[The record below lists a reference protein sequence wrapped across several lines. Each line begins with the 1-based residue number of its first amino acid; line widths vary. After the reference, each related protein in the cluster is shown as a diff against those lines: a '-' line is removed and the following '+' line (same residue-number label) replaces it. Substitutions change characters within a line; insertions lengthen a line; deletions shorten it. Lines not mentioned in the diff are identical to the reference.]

1 MDGNKTSD
9 MIFKLRTM
17 HIFGYGDVQIIGT
30 QKSDNNP
37 ETSEKDYTKKA
48 PVAALSG
55 ITALINSIYALKPVD
70 NSAGKQFHSI
80 NIFQNLFIDFQPKN
94 EGADKQQNPF
104 RVDFDEIDPAMLQNV
119 INEVINYE
127 PA

>member
-30 QKSDNNP
+30 EKSDNNP
-37 ETSEKDYTKKA
+37 ETAEKDYTKKVPA
-48 PVAALSG
+48 AALSG

-80 NIFQNLFIDFQPKN
+80 NIYPDLFIDFYPKN
-94 EGADKQQNPF
+94 INTENQENPF
-104 RVDFDEIDPAMLQNV
+104 RVDFDEINPAMLQNI